1 MPDLDEDILRQL
13 MLRSTDDLFAPA
25 HSASAAIRRQRRH
38 RMRRRVLGAAG
49 TAAAAGLAVGT
60 IASGQGGSGGT
71 SQATPRGGSGGT
83 SQTVPIRLTAAQR
96 TLFGLSAAAAKTTR
110 PAGRYVVL
118 AENSYSIDHGSGPG
132 ESSSVNGPKT
142 SVIDTVTGGGLTYQD
157 LTVSGP
163 GSAGTPTPPAVLNAS
178 AGDSPTVL
186 QLDAMPTGE
195 AALRAKLLA
204 QAKQQQAQA
213 NQTFAEKAKKFGKRI
228 KLRGLPQPTDDDLVY
243 EQAADLLWEPDLSP
257 ALRSALYKVL
267 AATPGVIVK
276 TGAVDSKGRPAVE
289 ISRVDTVAKTDV
301 QTFEDPQT
309 GGTLESAWTSAGGL
323 DEDLYLSTTY
333 SNTVPPDPYK
343 G

>member
-13 MLRSTDDLFAPA
+13 MLRSTDDLFAPTHA
-25 HSASAAIRRQRRH
+25 ASAAIRRQRRH
-38 RMRRRVLGAAG
+38 RMRTRVLGAAG

-60 IASGQGGSGGT
+60 IASSQGGSGGT
-71 SQATPRGGSGGT
+71 SQATLRGGSGGT

-110 PAGRYVVL
+110 PTGRYVVL
-118 AENSYSIDHGSGPG
+118 AENSYSIGYGSGG
-132 ESSSVNGPKT
+132 NSVNGPKT
-142 SVIDTVTGGGLTYQD
+142 SVIDTITGGGLTYQD
-157 LTVSGP
+157 LTVSGA
-163 GSAGTPTPPAVLNAS
+163 GSAGTPTPPAVLTGS
-178 AGDSPTVL
+178 RGGSPTVA
-186 QLDAMPTGE
+186 QLDAMPTGTK
-195 AALRAKLLA
+195 ALRAELLA
-204 QAKQQQAQA
+204 QAKQQLAQGYEYFEAQA
-213 NQTFAEKAKKFGKRI
+213 KKLGKKI
-228 KLRGLPQPTDDDLVY
+228 KVGVSPQPTDDDLVY

-267 AATPGVIVK
+267 AATPGVTVK

-301 QTFEDPQT
+301 ETFENPLT
-309 GGTLESAWTSAGGL
+309 GGTLESAWKSSGEL

-333 SNTVPPDPYK
+333 TNTIPPDPYK